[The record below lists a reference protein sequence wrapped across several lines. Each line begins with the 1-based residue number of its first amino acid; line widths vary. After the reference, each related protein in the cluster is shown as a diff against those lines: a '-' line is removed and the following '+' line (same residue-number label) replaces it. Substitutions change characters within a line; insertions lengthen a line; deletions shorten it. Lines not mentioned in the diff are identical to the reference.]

1 MTATANKQALT
12 SVNYYSRDS
21 DMQYMSVSQF
31 KKFVECEAESMAYLN
46 GEVDRQQNKAM
57 QVGSYIHAAFESD
70 DAFNQFIEENSSSIL
85 KKNGGKYADFEKAD
99 QIIETLKE
107 DNFAMFAMTGEKER
121 IFTANLFGVDWKI
134 KVDNVNPELGFF
146 SDLKTT
152 RDIHQRFWSNKYGG
166 WVSFVEQWDYV
177 LQMAMYR
184 KVIEESTGLTL
195 TPYIVAV
202 TKEDIPNK
210 AVIHFDESRFQFEYE
225 YVELMLE
232 RIVQVKNGDVE
243 PVGCGK
249 CDYCK
254 SKKKLN
260 NTIEVGELIYE

>member
-1 MTATANKQALT
+1 MTAVKNKQPLT
-12 SVNYYSRDS
+12 STNYYGRDS

-31 KKFVECEAESMAYLN
+31 KKWVECEAESMAYLK
-46 GEVDRQQNKAM
+46 GEIERQPNKAM
-57 QVGSYIHAAFESD
+57 LVGSYIHAAFESD
-70 DAFNQFIEENSSSIL
+70 DAFNQFIEENKSAIL

-99 QIIETLKE
+99 LIIDSLKK
-107 DNFAMFAMTGEKER
+107 DKFAMFAMTGKKEQ
-121 IFTANLFGVDWKI
+121 IYTANLFGTDWKI
-134 KVDNVNPELGFF
+134 KVDNVNPQLGFF

-152 RDIHQRFWSNKYGG
+152 TDLHKRFWSNKYSG
-166 WVSFVEQWDYV
+166 WVSFVEKWDYV
-177 LQMAMYR
+177 LQMAVYR

-225 YVELMLE
+225 YVELTLE

-243 PVGCGK
+243 PIGCGK

-260 NTIEVGELIYE
+260 GTIEVGELIYA